1 MLAIHLPT
9 IRLRRL
15 LSGALFAAT
24 LALGFP
30 AVVAAAPFDPFSNE
44 DCVDA
49 GGHPLDCCIN
59 NNGEWIPGHGPG
71 GNSSEMGVCVPP
83 GGTTSTGPGG
93 SGGAGPAG
101 AQTAPPEV
109 VPRQGVTPPQD
120 AATRPPP
127 PPPIITFTP
136 MPANPG

>member
-1 MLAIHLPT
+1 MQALHTPT
-9 IRLRRL
+9 VPMRRL

-24 LALGFP
+24 LALGYP
-30 AVVAAAPFDPFSNE
+30 AIAAAAPFDPFGNE

-83 GGTTSTGPGG
+83 GSGTGSLPGG
-93 SGGAGPAG
+93 TGGAGPAG
-101 AQTAPPEV
+101 AAPPEV
-109 VPRQGVTPPQD
+109 VPRQGVMPPQE
-120 AATRPPP
+120 AATRTPPP
-127 PPPIITFTP
+127 APITTLTP
-136 MPANPG
+136 VPANPG